1 MGMNGVVPQGLP
13 TFLLREK
20 KAQMGGRS
28 DGQLTAKQRRSAQVG
43 GRGGRRLLGE

>member
-20 KAQMGGRS
+20 KAQMGGGGRS
-28 DGQLTAKQRRSAQVG
+28 DGHLTAKQRRSAQVG
-43 GRGGRRLLGE
+43 GRGGGGC